1 MFFVVSM
8 FVIELGSRMTF
19 IMLVNVCSAIRVTI
33 IISCTDSVYR
43 DNLGQSVRGGGGCC
57 KSRG

>member
-19 IMLVNVCSAIRVTI
+19 IMLNVCSAIRVTI

-43 DNLGQSVRGGGGCC
+43 DNLGQSVRGGGGML
-57 KSRG
+57 

>member
-1 MFFVVSM
+1 
-8 FVIELGSRMTF
+8 MTF

-43 DNLGQSVRGGGGCC
+43 DNLGQSVREGML
-57 KSRG
+57 